1 MLYILIKQ
9 LSHCHTLIHTLSIS
23 SLPPPFSLSHTHVH
37 VRALYDINLF
47 TIVIKTV
54 VVVVVVVVVVDVVVL
69 YSRPIE
75 CVIKPLGEID
85 VLNSGK
91 PMYQTILTYTFHVVS
106 DINIQYNV
114 QYIHVQCMS
123 IMG

>member
-47 TIVIKTV
+47 TIVINTV
-54 VVVVVVVVVVDVVVL
+54 VVVVL